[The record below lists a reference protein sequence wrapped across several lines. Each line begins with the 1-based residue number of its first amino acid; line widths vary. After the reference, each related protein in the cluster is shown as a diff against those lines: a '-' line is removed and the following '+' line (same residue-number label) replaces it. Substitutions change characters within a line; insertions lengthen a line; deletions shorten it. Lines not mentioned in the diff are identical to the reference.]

1 MQNNTKTN
9 FFILGVFIFLGLSSL
24 GYFLTTAVNEYRT
37 YDRTVSVKG
46 LSEKEVKADIV
57 IWPIQY
63 QIATNDINELYEKLE
78 NSNSKVEKFLLDN
91 SISKDEITFSTP
103 TIIDRLAQ
111 SYSTTNKAEFRYS
124 ATQIITVYSQNID
137 GVRGLKNKLSSLG
150 KEGIVFSGND
160 YMARTEYIYTKL
172 NDIKPSMIEEATKNA
187 RTVAEKFAND
197 SKSKLGKIKTAYQGQ
212 FSVSQRD
219 KNNPHIK
226 KIRIVSTI
234 VYYLND

>member
-1 MQNNTKTN
+1 MQNSTKTN

-124 ATQIITVYSQNID
+124 ATQIITVYSKNID

-226 KIRIVSTI
+226 KIRVVSTV